1 MATNYATQ
9 YQEALDQ
16 PFKTRLSFEAL
27 YSYDLTATR
36 NFRFVRGKTIEIST
50 LTVGGMVDVDR
61 DNITWASRNHSNEW
75 QAYTLSHDREYST
88 AIDPADIDETNM
100 VYSVANISSTFLR
113 EELIPEMDKYMASKL
128 YADIDA
134 SAQTIDDTAITD
146 GDSALSVFDSL
157 MEEMD
162 NEEVP
167 YEGRIAYVIPV
178 VHRYLKDALQNS
190 RSLGRTT
197 STTDVN
203 RIINRLDEVE
213 LVKVAPTRMK
223 SEYDFTEGAVEAT
236 GAEQIQMIIAH
247 PESIIAPFKIDQ
259 ALIDEPSAA
268 TKGKYPYYQR
278 QYWDV
283 FVLSQKVAGV
293 KINAVA

>member
-16 PFKTRLSFEAL
+16 PFKTRLSFERL
-27 YSYDLTATR
+27 YSYDLTSTR
-36 NFRFVRGKTIEIST
+36 NFRFVRGKTVEIST
-50 LTVGGMVDVDR
+50 LSVDGMVDVDR
-61 DNITWASRNHSNEW
+61 DNIEWASRNHSNTWE
-75 QAYTLSHDREYST
+75 AYTLDHDREFST

-128 YADIDA
+128 YADIDE
-134 SAQTIDDTAITD
+134 SGVDIDDTAITD
-146 GDSALSVFDSL
+146 GDSALGVFDSL

-162 NEEVP
+162 NKEVP
-167 YEGRIAYVIPV
+167 YEGRVCYVIPA
-178 VHRYLKDALQNS
+178 VHRYLKDALNAS

-203 RIINRLDEVE
+203 RMINRLDEVE
-213 LVKVAPTRMK
+213 LVKVAPQRMK
-223 SEYDFTEGAVEAT
+223 SAYDFTQGAEPAT
-236 GAEQIQMIIAH
+236 DAEQIQMIIAH

-259 ALIDEPSAA
+259 ALVDEPTAA
-268 TKGKYPYYQR
+268 SKGKYPYYQR

-283 FVLSQKVAGV
+283 FVLSQKVDGV
-293 KINAVA
+293 QINAVD